1 MGWFVA
7 KEKGNDIVDENPLEF
22 DLVYSQGG
30 SGGDMGT
37 EDAERLVSLEE
48 KAQWMHTSAISYA
61 SSLGIHLRPGVSTY
75 GRGDCIFEACVD
87 QFLRPEF
94 ENLIGKELEPL
105 YWRNKV
111 ADLVEENL
119 TAYQLYRMVKSRGGG
134 SKKQQWA
141 KDWVKLRQPGQF
153 QCQAGDLLILGLATI
168 LHKNILVFNTH
179 CDAPKPVT
187 VHLAST
193 LGGSV
198 TTDIPIILCY
208 DKEHYEG
215 LLPVAIEDQNN
226 TIKLLKQYSPK
237 SKKTTLSV
245 ICPIPGKELEVN
257 MPDFSGSMP
266 QNIIK
271 SQVTVS
277 GEVPDG
283 EMLLGINDSPP
294 VVQSTSSGFMPQNTT
309 RDPLSTS
316 PPNLHLINYGEN
328 LCFSNSVV
336 QLLTQTEIRSFL
348 LTAIPTQPNPNMAVA
363 QELARIYRARTEQ
376 DTTANLC
383 R

>member
-48 KAQWMHTSAISYA
+48 KAQLMHTSAISYA

-283 EMLLGINDSPP
+283 EMLQGINDSPP
-294 VVQSTSSGFMPQNTT
+294 VVQSTSSGYMAQIWQISI
-309 RDPLSTS
+309 LSTMVKIFVF
-316 PPNLHLINYGEN
+316 PTLLFNY
-328 LCFSNSVV
+328 SHK
-336 QLLTQTEIRSFL
+336 QK
-348 LTAIPTQPNPNMAVA
+348 
-363 QELARIYRARTEQ
+363 
-376 DTTANLC
+376 
-383 R
+383 

>member
-1 MGWFVA
+1 MG
-7 KEKGNDIVDENPLEF
+7 K
-22 DLVYSQGG
+22 
-30 SGGDMGT
+30 
-37 EDAERLVSLEE
+37 RL
-48 KAQWMHTSAISYA
+48 
-61 SSLGIHLRPGVSTY
+61 G
-75 GRGDCIFEACVD
+75 
-87 QFLRPEF
+87 
-94 ENLIGKELEPL
+94 
-105 YWRNKV
+105 
-111 ADLVEENL
+111 
-119 TAYQLYRMVKSRGGG
+119 
-134 SKKQQWA
+134 
-141 KDWVKLRQPGQF
+141 KLRQPGQF

-257 MPDFSGSMP
+257 MPDCSGSMP

-283 EMLLGINDSPP
+283 EMLQGINDSPP

-363 QELARIYRARTEQ
+363 QELARIYRAQTEQ
-376 DTTANLC
+376 DTTANL
-383 R
+383 RR